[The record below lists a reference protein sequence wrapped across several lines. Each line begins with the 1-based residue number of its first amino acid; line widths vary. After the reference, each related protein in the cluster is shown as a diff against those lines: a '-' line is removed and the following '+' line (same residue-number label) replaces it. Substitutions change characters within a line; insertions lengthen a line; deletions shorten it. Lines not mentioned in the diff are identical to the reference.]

1 MIDFDAIVGFEWDEG
16 NARLSKFKSE
26 IKHGVSQVEIEEI
39 FFNEPLLINS
49 DDKHS
54 AQEARY
60 LALGLTNF
68 GRSLAVIFTLRKDA
82 TLIRVISARDQHR
95 KERHIYEQASR

>member
-1 MIDFDAIVGFEWDEG
+1 MLNLDLIVGFQWDVG
-16 NARLSKFKSE
+16 NAEKSDL
-26 IKHGVSQVEIEEI
+26 KHDVLPSESEEI
-39 FFNEPLLINS
+39 FFNEPLLVNS

-68 GRSLAVIFTLRKDA
+68 RRSLAVIFTLRKDA
-82 TLIRVISARDQHR
+82 THIRVISARDQHR
-95 KERHIYEQASR
+95 KERHIYEQAGR